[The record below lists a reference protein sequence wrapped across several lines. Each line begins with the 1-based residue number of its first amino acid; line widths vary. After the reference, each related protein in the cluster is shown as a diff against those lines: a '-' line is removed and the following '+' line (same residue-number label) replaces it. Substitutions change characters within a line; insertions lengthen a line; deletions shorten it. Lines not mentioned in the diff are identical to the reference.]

1 MAASHHRSLA
11 PRLSTFLALASLA
24 VATSVPVTEA
34 HAAPEPKK
42 AGATAKASRLPN
54 VGIKPA
60 KSAGIGWVDTTPDKM
75 VGRLATI
82 ATTATTSE
90 AQALAAVGLLDQ
102 LSAAASWGTAKAAL
116 IRVAKG
122 ASHAEVRAEAN
133 LLAHDLSEDIASE
146 AWVAASEAAGIV
158 HHVAIVGPFRDTGG
172 GLDRKEGP
180 EPSAFRDEKAN
191 HSWGAFEVRQR
202 RIPPSYNGPSGLP
215 LDLFMQP
222 RKETCSYI
230 ATRVTLADERK
241 FIVRVASA
249 GQVRVSWDGTDVAKD
264 ENVHAGAVLDR
275 VAARIDAP
283 KGEHLLSVK
292 TCSGA
297 LNDSGRVRIRT
308 TDLDGAPLALTTSA
322 DMAALPATFGKVTF
336 TPTVTALGR
345 TLKDERE
352 GFMNAILRSAADAD
366 DLRSP
371 KAGGLFSV
379 ALGAGAGATPD
390 DFAIAAFASQASTHR
405 SEWLSEAR
413 IKGDARVS
421 AFARD
426 TQITD
431 RAGNGS
437 PDWAYSL
444 LMARTDLGLDDD
456 FTRAY
461 VESQLGDAG
470 RMNAFQ
476 RARRAML
483 RGPQAASLDL
493 LALVTKL
500 SQSLDPNTLSIAL
513 TELKRRGRSVFEYA
527 TSVAAKQD
535 RHAFGAAVAHAF
547 DGHLTNPLQA
557 STLVRMA
564 ISGGPRDA
572 ALPLATTLVRMS
584 PNRAE
589 NWSLLAN
596 AYAYVGGKPDET
608 MAALR
613 RARELEPTD
622 ARTRAEMAMRTE
634 QKQASSYDDERHIT
648 PAQVFLSRR
657 KGVPA
662 GVPEAAD
669 RELHWM
675 RVVTMHDDGRVSQ
688 LLHYARE
695 IVIPPRSEQE
705 LAEDVPQEGNLS
717 ELLFA
722 RVHRK
727 EGGIAYPTEERQ
739 EGGRPQIQWPTLAAG
754 DTVEVAVRSW
764 TSTAVGGRGDAPF
777 YFSDYAGAIT
787 THPLIHNEVIVEAP
801 SSRPIFVDV
810 VRGGAHKRTEKNEGG
825 RRFLHLVWETPPNIQ
840 DEPLAPALSETVP
853 LVVGSTF
860 KNWDDF
866 RKWYAEA
873 VRGFTEP
880 DAEVQR
886 LAKDLTKKARTRDE
900 KLRALFNFV
909 ADDIRYVNY
918 VSGEWWLPNR
928 PQQLLARREGDC
940 DDKALLLISLL
951 KAVGVQA
958 EEVLVQTRMTGMP
971 SVLLAPGAAIPMFD
985 HGIAFLPGAR
995 GDAGTYL
1002 DATSPQS
1009 RLGPLPS
1016 MDGRAKALRMDGPAE
1031 IVTLPATK
1039 PDAHG
1044 FRTEWKIALQPDG
1057 SGTLTAD
1064 ETHRGDSAFFL
1075 RTAAREE
1082 QARAQYIEES
1092 ALGGFFS
1099 QIHVDKKVDFDGDLP
1114 NGNARIRYTGTA
1126 DAGGFARKDE
1136 GELVVLTSGNV
1147 PFTSQL
1153 APLTKRTL
1161 PVVLPPGMAP
1171 SEQTR
1176 VFRVTPPAG
1185 YDAESLPDGGVEDGG
1200 PFGRSEVTYKRDG
1213 KTIVVER
1220 KTLFDA
1226 HVIPVDQYEKYRSW
1240 LLRVDALSRRPLR
1253 LVRREK

>member
-1 MAASHHRSLA
+1 MLRPFMAASIPRPLVLTFCTALSLA
-11 PRLSTFLALASLA
+11 AAVSTTTDAS
-24 VATSVPVTEA
+24 
-34 HAAPEPKK
+34 AAPDITK
-42 AGATAKASRLPN
+42 AAAPAKAMHKTGVAQVKSTGIAWVDPSVDRMVTRL
-54 VGIKPA
+54 
-60 KSAGIGWVDTTPDKM
+60 AGIG
-75 VGRLATI
+75 
-82 ATTATTSE
+82 TAASSTE
-90 AQALAAVGLLDQ
+90 AQSLAAVALIDQ
-102 LSAAASWGTAKAAL
+102 VSSAASWGTAKTAL
-116 IRVAKG
+116 QRIAMN
-122 ASHAEVRAEAN
+122 ATSSEVRAEAS
-133 LLAHDLSEDIASE
+133 LLARDLADDVATDEWVRASQ
-146 AWVAASEAAGIV
+146 ALGVL
-158 HHVAIVGPFRDTGG
+158 HHFALVGPFRDTGG
-172 GLDRKEGP
+172 GIDRKEGP
-180 EPSAFRDEKAN
+180 EPSLFRDETASY
-191 HSWGAFEVRQR
+191 SWGAFEVRQR
-202 RIPPSYNGPSGLP
+202 RIPPVYNGPSGMP
-215 LDLFMQP
+215 VDLFVQP
-222 RKETCSYI
+222 RKETCSYL
-230 ATRVTLADERK
+230 ATRVTLAADQK
-241 FIVRVASA
+241 LVVRVASA
-249 GQVRVSWDGTDVAKD
+249 GQVRLSWDGTDIAKD
-264 ENVHAGAVLDR
+264 ENVNAGAVFDR
-275 VAARIDAP
+275 LAAKVEAT
-283 KGEHLLSVK
+283 KGEHVLSLKV
-292 TCSGA
+292 CSGA
-297 LNDSGRVRIRT
+297 LPDSGRVRVRV
-308 TDLDGAPLALTTSA
+308 TDVDGAPISLTTSA
-322 DMAALPATFGKVTF
+322 EFASLPATFAKAKFAPV
-336 TPTVTALGR
+336 VTALGR
-345 TLKDERE
+345 GIKDERD
-352 GFMNAILRSAADAD
+352 GLTNAVLRSVADCD

-371 KAGGLFSV
+371 KAAGLFSV
-379 ALGAGAGATPD
+379 ALAVPNTPAD
-390 DFAIAAFASQASTHR
+390 DFALAAFSARSSTHR

-413 IKGDARVS
+413 LKGDPRVS

-426 TQITD
+426 TQIMD
-431 RAGNGS
+431 RAGGGS

-444 LMARTDLGLDDD
+444 LMSRTDLGLEDDYL
-456 FTRAY
+456 RAS
-461 VESQLGDAG
+461 VEAQLGDAG

-483 RGPQAASLDL
+483 RGPRTASLDL

-500 SQSLDPNTLSIAL
+500 SLALDQVTLSTAL
-513 TELKRRGRSVFEYA
+513 TEAHRRGRSAFEYA
-527 TSVAAKQD
+527 ISVASRQD
-535 RHAFGAAVAHAF
+535 RHAFGQAISHAF
-547 DGHLTNPLQA
+547 DGRLTNAPQA
-557 STLVRMA
+557 TTLVRMA
-564 ISGGPRDA
+564 ISNGPRDA
-572 ALPLATTLVRMS
+572 ALTLASTLVRMS

-596 AYAYVGGKPDET
+596 AYANAGGKPDET

-634 QKQASSYDDERHIT
+634 QKQVSTYEDERHIAT
-648 PAQVFLSRR
+648 PQVFLARR
-657 KGVPA
+657 RGVPA
-662 GVPEAAD
+662 GVPDAAD

-695 IVIPPRSEQE
+695 IVIAPRSEQE
-705 LAEDVPQEGNLS
+705 LSEDVPQEGHLS

-727 EGGIAYPTEERQ
+727 GGGIAYPTEERQ
-739 EGGRPQIQWPTLAAG
+739 EGGRPQIQWPELHAG

-787 THPLIHNEVIVEAP
+787 THPLIYNEVIVEAP

-810 VRGGAHKRTEKNEGG
+810 MRAGAHKRTEKNEGG
-825 RRFLHLVWETPPNIQ
+825 KRFLRLVWDNPPNVQ

-860 KNWDDF
+860 KTWDDF

-873 VRGFTEP
+873 VKGFTEP
-880 DAEVQR
+880 DAEVQT
-886 LAKDLTKKARTRDE
+886 LAKELTKKARTRDE

-971 SVLLAPGAAIPMFD
+971 SVLQVPGAAIPMFD
-985 HGIAFLPGAR
+985 HGIAFLPGI
-995 GDAGTYL
+995 GGQAGTYL

-1044 FRTEWKIALQPDG
+1044 FRTEWKIALQADG

-1064 ETHRGDSAFFL
+1064 EMHRGDSAFWL

-1082 QARAQYIEES
+1082 QARAQYVEES
-1092 ALGGFFS
+1092 ALGGYFS
-1099 QIHVDKKVDFDGDLP
+1099 QIHVDKKVAFDGDLP
-1114 NGNARIRYTGTA
+1114 NGNARIRYNGTA
-1126 DAGGFARKDE
+1126 DAGGFARRDE
-1136 GELVVLTSGNV
+1136 GDLIVTTSGNV

-1176 VFRVTPPAG
+1176 VFKITPPVG
-1185 YDAESLPDGGVEDGG
+1185 YDAEALPDGGVEDGG
-1200 PFGRSEVTYKRDG
+1200 PFGRAETTYKREG
-1213 KTIVVER
+1213 RVVVVER

-1240 LLRVDALSRRPLR
+1240 LLRVDALTRRPLR
-1253 LVRREK
+1253 FVRREK